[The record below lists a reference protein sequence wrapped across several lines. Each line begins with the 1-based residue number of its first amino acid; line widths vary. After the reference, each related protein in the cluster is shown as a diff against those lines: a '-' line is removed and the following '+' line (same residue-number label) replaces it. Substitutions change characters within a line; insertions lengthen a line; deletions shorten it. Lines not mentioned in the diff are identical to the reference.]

1 MHPTAGRYLCTNSR
15 TAACPRPPAPA
26 SGRPQPRP
34 PPPNRQ
40 PVLTGL
46 LAAAGSRAARQNPP
60 GGTFGAVLRGP
71 RPVWAGPVGPERLR
85 GPQYTHQAQPRPSW
99 ALAGP
104 LGQAR
109 APPPNRPRTA
119 VLTSSRPGGQNSSIA
134 LDQTG
139 YGAIRRAHWGGL
151 NRTFPGPYSPASALS
166 METPCFG
173 PWTRVPRSEQKKSD
187 EMAPNLN
194 WRRGWLGG
202 MPEGPWEL
210 RGAWAKLN

>member
-1 MHPTAGRYLCTNSR
+1 MHKLTDSSL
-15 TAACPRPPAPA
+15 PPATCACERSVPA
-26 SGRPQPRP
+26 LG

-71 RPVWAGPVGPERLR
+71 RPVWADPVGPERLR

-109 APPPNRPRTA
+109 APPTK
-119 VLTSSRPGGQNSSIA
+119 L
-134 LDQTG
+134 
-139 YGAIRRAHWGGL
+139 
-151 NRTFPGPYSPASALS
+151 
-166 METPCFG
+166 
-173 PWTRVPRSEQKKSD
+173 
-187 EMAPNLN
+187 APNAS
-194 WRRGWLGG
+194 
-202 MPEGPWEL
+202 PERPF
-210 RGAWAKLN
+210 